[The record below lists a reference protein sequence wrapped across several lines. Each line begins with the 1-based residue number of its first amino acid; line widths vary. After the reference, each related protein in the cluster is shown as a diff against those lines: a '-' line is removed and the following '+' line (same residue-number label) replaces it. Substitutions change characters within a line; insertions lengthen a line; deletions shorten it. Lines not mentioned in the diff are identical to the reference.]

1 MDLWVVAAA
10 AGAGY
15 LAKYWQNFSNEK
27 EGSLSLSGESK
38 PRNLLQQ
45 IQERNGPF
53 RRLRQKQLGIDD
65 ILGSENLGEIGDLA
79 TGVASTNDFDG
90 KGKAEFSGN
99 SDNLTDVLT
108 TQETRFKRHK
118 AFRSRRPLEY
128 SIKPLDSLESCVAS
142 QLYRE
147 HENMNEYE
155 FSSLPSPYTPTVRP
169 LLATD
174 GSRVISRVGGG
185 SFRAELQFESEKKKL
200 HKGDGTHLEENETL
214 LGLPPLPSIG
224 SLQLPWKLK
233 QNVRKGRVQRSSSP
247 GIRAS
252 SEAFHSQGSPNG
264 MFLFFLGIT
273 IGVMATLVA
282 SKREVDKLNE
292 QLKQTENLVEDLH
305 EELEMKDF
313 LTVKD
318 LTNEGFESM
327 KTNDCSFNSGIPTSV
342 SLEQEFNR
350 STKFNAK
357 EPDNQNTENSELI
370 SKIEAEL
377 EAELERLEQNMKAS
391 SSLERL
397 SDFVG
402 LDPDFIADVVQGE
415 LRVDTLNRQPG
426 EQSDSDLDVSGSSTH
441 HSANYA
447 VSPREL
453 SLRLHEV
460 IQSRLEA
467 RIIEL
472 EAALQNN
479 QKRPHSMRQESII
492 STRELY
498 SEVGSLSTQ
507 ESPIFMDE
515 GTNHPMVIN
524 LSGETLE
531 AYNEA
536 CEEISKMLRTG
547 EEVPPETIY
556 NTDHIKEMHP
566 FDRELSLG
574 GNGGNGGSIMHQDI
588 TGERWLSR
596 NLVCDMIRSWEERT
610 SRSWGSNEVGES
622 EDDEEDEMGKL
633 LIKQI
638 VEKTRQ
644 GSAAVLH
651 AQRMLYSM
659 NDQ

>member
-318 LTNEGFESM
+318 LTNE
-327 KTNDCSFNSGIPTSV
+327 
-342 SLEQEFNR
+342 
-350 STKFNAK
+350 

-547 EEVPPETIY
+547 
-556 NTDHIKEMHP
+556 
-566 FDRELSLG
+566 

>member
-252 SEAFHSQGSPNG
+252 SEAFHSQGCT
-264 MFLFFLGIT
+264 LFTWFDEI
-273 IGVMATLVA
+273 A
-282 SKREVDKLNE
+282 S
-292 QLKQTENLVEDLH
+292 
-305 EELEMKDF
+305 
-313 LTVKD
+313 
-318 LTNEGFESM
+318 
-327 KTNDCSFNSGIPTSV
+327 
-342 SLEQEFNR
+342 
-350 STKFNAK
+350 
-357 EPDNQNTENSELI
+357 
-370 SKIEAEL
+370 
-377 EAELERLEQNMKAS
+377 
-391 SSLERL
+391 
-397 SDFVG
+397 
-402 LDPDFIADVVQGE
+402 
-415 LRVDTLNRQPG
+415 
-426 EQSDSDLDVSGSSTH
+426 
-441 HSANYA
+441 
-447 VSPREL
+447 L
-453 SLRLHEV
+453 SLAFVLFTSLLVHNRM
-460 IQSRLEA
+460 IY
-467 RIIEL
+467 
-472 EAALQNN
+472 
-479 QKRPHSMRQESII
+479 
-492 STRELY
+492 ST
-498 SEVGSLSTQ
+498 
-507 ESPIFMDE
+507 
-515 GTNHPMVIN
+515 
-524 LSGETLE
+524 
-531 AYNEA
+531 
-536 CEEISKMLRTG
+536 C
-547 EEVPPETIY
+547 
-556 NTDHIKEMHP
+556 
-566 FDRELSLG
+566 
-574 GNGGNGGSIMHQDI
+574 
-588 TGERWLSR
+588 
-596 NLVCDMIRSWEERT
+596 
-610 SRSWGSNEVGES
+610 
-622 EDDEEDEMGKL
+622 
-633 LIKQI
+633 
-638 VEKTRQ
+638 
-644 GSAAVLH
+644 
-651 AQRMLYSM
+651 
-659 NDQ
+659 